1 MNTVNG
7 SHYAVGFII
16 ASFLSWL
23 MTGLMRKIAIGIGL
37 TDKPDGGRKIQKQ
50 PVPYLGGIG
59 IMLSFIVTLYLGLFF
74 EHVTR
79 ETSLDIFY
87 LLLPAVIMGLVG
99 LWDDIRNLSPHFRL
113 MIQVIMG
120 LTASLTI
127 TFGSTSGSATGNA
140 SFDLLISI
148 IWIVGITNAINF
160 FDNMDGGA
168 AVASFVV
175 SLGIALY
182 SLLTSQPY
190 IAGFAFLITGSLLG
204 FFIWNR
210 RPARIYMGDAGALFL
225 GMLLATVAIRI
236 DPYAE
241 TKFVSLAI
249 PILFLALPI
258 IDTSVVVIDRIRRG
272 KSPLEGGKDHL
283 SHRLALKGLRH
294 RYILYIFALI
304 SATFQIA
311 IFASIYVNKV
321 TEIFFVAA
329 AFIFFAFSL
338 IYFSRL
344 PIENE
349 HKSK

>member
-1 MNTVNG
+1 M
-7 SHYAVGFII
+7 
-16 ASFLSWL
+16 
-23 MTGLMRKIAIGIGL
+23 
-37 TDKPDGGRKIQKQ
+37 
-50 PVPYLGGIG
+50 
-59 IMLSFIVTLYLGLFF
+59 
-74 EHVTR
+74 
-79 ETSLDIFY
+79 
-87 LLLPAVIMGLVG
+87 
-99 LWDDIRNLSPHFRL
+99 
-113 MIQVIMG
+113 
-120 LTASLTI
+120 
-127 TFGSTSGSATGNA
+127 
-140 SFDLLISI
+140 
-148 IWIVGITNAINF
+148 
-160 FDNMDGGA
+160 
-168 AVASFVV
+168 
-175 SLGIALY
+175 
-182 SLLTSQPY
+182 
-190 IAGFAFLITGSLLG
+190 
-204 FFIWNR
+204 
-210 RPARIYMGDAGALFL
+210 

-321 TEIFFVAA
+321 TEIFFVAV